1 METLKTTIQIIFN
14 CFYCWF
20 LLFYF
25 LFLLFLWLL
34 FFFVCFFRLFWL
46 FFVCICFCFG
56 SKFCVQKLWK
66 YRINF
71 YLIWQNL
78 PFCLGNSCKNFVCM
92 FLFSLPLSYEHL
104 LYNLQNF
111 VNPQW
116 ERLLEELPHGICRNF
131 LIISVSVIKICG
143 IFIGHKISVMYINKI
158 QISGIY

>member
-1 METLKTTIQIIFN
+1 MVFVI
-14 CFYCWF
+14 
-20 LLFYF
+20 LFF
-25 LFLLFLWLL
+25 ISPFLWLL
-34 FFFVCFFRLFWL
+34 FFFVCFFPLFWP

-116 ERLLEELPHGICRNF
+116 ERLLEGLPHGISRDF

-158 QISGIY
+158 QVSGIY